1 MSRQIR
7 YQLVLPSWLKDT
19 LVQLSDRKEVST
31 AEFIKDI
38 LKNYVDGLETES
50 GDDNSEILRA
60 KGKLEL
66 ERREQK
72 LRDKATEELR
82 TKRIIKKVTVAVLKE
97 LSQEDGEDH
106 DEK

>member
-19 LVQLSDRKEVST
+19 LTQLADRKDVST

-38 LKNYVDGLETES
+38 LKNYVDGLETEP
-50 GDDNSEILRA
+50 GDDNPEILRA
-60 KGKLEL
+60 KGILEL
-66 ERREQK
+66 ERREQR

-97 LSQEDGEDH
+97 LSQEDGEDRNG
-106 DEK
+106 E